1 MLQPWKNPNRSKYV
15 FPWRCSCLLLH
26 LPRKRDLLLWIC
38 CVTDE
43 RTWQIERCHVQGKE
57 SNRIFFQLPKKK
69 LWQRLLKGMNVK
81 IFYPSSRKKRH
92 FKMRASAKNLAH
104 LVFYWTCASYL
115 VTPREKFLNCL
126 IISSQIS
133 NLLWNAN
140 DTFLVIFAHCATAW
154 HRANAVIS
162 DFHLKQMW

>member
-57 SNRIFFQLPKKK
+57 SNRIFFQLPKKS
-69 LWQRLLKGMNVK
+69 LWQQFLKGMNVK

-92 FKMRASAKNLAH
+92 FKMRASAKNLAR
-104 LVFYWTCASYL
+104 LVFYWTCASYY
-115 VTPREKFLNCL
+115 VTPWAKIPKLSHYFF
-126 IISSQIS
+126 S
-133 NLLWNAN
+133 NFEFIMKCKWY
-140 DTFLVIFAHCATAW
+140 FSC
-154 HRANAVIS
+154 
-162 DFHLKQMW
+162 DFCSLCDGMAPR